1 MDKPSNF
8 HVARN
13 GLAFVFRLVDVSVL
27 IFAFFTML
35 NFHDVLFDREYFLL
49 LMAELFFYLYLAESI
64 SLYRSWRLSS
74 FLYVLGLMATVL
86 VVSFFILLT
95 AIFLFKQGEYYSRVV
110 IFGWFSLSIVTLVS
124 WRVIVRVV
132 KRTMRRNGYSLQKV
146 AIIGMTESGNNLY
159 RELNDNIELGLQCVG
174 FYDDREPD
182 RVDCDHLHLLN
193 GSIDKAVEM
202 AKKSEVKKLYICLPM
217 LAEKRISSI
226 IQQLGDSTVDVL
238 ILPDFLLKNLMHAR
252 VGNVGDLD
260 TISVFESPVHGMKNF
275 YKRTFDILFSSLA
288 IIAIS
293 PVLIIIAVAIKL
305 TSPGAVL
312 FKQDRYGLGGER
324 IKVLKFRSMTV
335 TENADKVTQAKKND
349 SRLTSIGGF
358 LRRTS
363 LDELPQFFNV
373 LLGTMSVVGPRPHA
387 VAHNEEYRQ
396 IVAYYMLRHKVR
408 PGITGWA
415 QINGWRGETDTLD
428 KMEKR
433 VEYDLAYIRHWTLW
447 WDIKIIFMTIFKG
460 FTGNNAY

>member
-13 GLAFVFRLVDVSVL
+13 GLAFAFRLADVSFL
-27 IFAFFTML
+27 IAAFFIML
-35 NFHDVLFDREYFLL
+35 SFHEVAFDREYFLL

-64 SLYRSWRLSS
+64 SIYRSWRLSS
-74 FLYVLGLMATVL
+74 FLYVLGLMSTVL
-86 VVSFFILLT
+86 VVSFFILIT
-95 AIFLFKQGEYYSRVV
+95 AVFLFKQGDYYSRVV
-110 IFGWFSLSIVTLVS
+110 MFGWFSLSMILLVG
-124 WRVIVRVV
+124 WRLLVRIV
-132 KRTMRRNGYSLQKV
+132 KRSMRRNGYSLQKV
-146 AIIGMTESGNNLY
+146 AIIGMTQSGTNLY
-159 RELNDNIELGLQCVG
+159 QELNENIELGLQCVG

-182 RVDCDHLHLLN
+182 RINGEYLNLLN
-193 GSIDKAVEM
+193 GSIDKAVAM
-202 AKKSEVKKLYICLPM
+202 AKKGEVKKLYICLPM
-217 LAEKRISSI
+217 LAEKRISNI
-226 IQQLGDSTVDVL
+226 IHQLGDSTVDVL

-252 VGNVGDLD
+252 IGHVGDLD

-293 PVLIIIAVAIKL
+293 PVLMVIAIAIKL
-305 TSPGAVL
+305 TSPGAVI

-324 IKVLKFRSMTV
+324 IKVFKFRSMTV
-335 TENADKVTQAKKND
+335 TENAAKVTQATKND

-396 IVAYYMLRHKVR
+396 LVAYYMLRHKVR

-415 QINGWRGETDTLD
+415 QVNGWRGETDTID

-433 VEYDLAYIRHWTLW
+433 VEYDLAYIRHWSLW
-447 WDIKIIFMTIFKG
+447 WDVKIIFKTIFKG